1 MIQKS
6 KYEKLAR
13 YLEKRDEEKLN
24 LTFKE
29 IETILGEPLP
39 EAAKRRAWWANS
51 ATNNHALNG
60 WMDVGWQ
67 TANVD
72 MKGQTLDFIKQ
83 PVTHLEGPPVLMAER
98 SAPAPRRR
106 SNRPSTNRAELDRI
120 VQRAGGLDRVQ
131 QYMTVIERYLFGEL
145 TEMELGQELRRLYH
159 RR

>member
-39 EAAKRRAWWANS
+39 EAAKNRAWWANS

-60 WMDVGWQ
+60 WMDVGWE
-67 TANVD
+67 TANVK
-72 MKGQTLDFIKQ
+72 MKERVLDFIKV
-83 PVTHLEGPPVLMAER
+83 PVDRLE
-98 SAPAPRRR
+98 APQLSMSNRAASPRRR
-106 SNRPSTNRAELDRI
+106 YNRSNTATAELDLI
-120 VQRAGGLDRVQ
+120 VQRAGGVDVIR
-131 QYMTVIERYLFGEL
+131 QYMAVIERYLFGEI

>member
-72 MKGQTLDFIKQ
+72 MKKQILDFIKV
-83 PVTHLEGPPVLMAER
+83 PLNRLEAPRISNLDY

-106 SNRPSTNRAELDRI
+106 TNRPSTNRAELDRI
-120 VQRAGGLDRVQ
+120 VQRAGGVERIQ